1 MSRPGRVRR
10 RASPSTPV
18 QTPSSARNQLVRA
31 PLSLLRVHPRCR
43 VLWLIF
49 FLVSVLIITAVTC
62 VVYFYFFISFFFF
75 VFLIWLSGPPYL
87 VNKQTTL
94 LGRRIPFEAK
104 CVSDDTPLPGKDKAK
119 NSKHKNS
126 HRCMGKREK
135 RVNGHRGPQE
145 VFQC

>member
-1 MSRPGRVRR
+1 M
-10 RASPSTPV
+10 
-18 QTPSSARNQLVRA
+18 
-31 PLSLLRVHPRCR
+31 
-43 VLWLIF
+43 
-49 FLVSVLIITAVTC
+49 
-62 VVYFYFFISFFFF
+62 
-75 VFLIWLSGPPYL
+75 
-87 VNKQTTL
+87 NKQTTL

-104 CVSDDTPLPGKDKAK
+104 CVSDDTALPEKDKAK